1 MFCSVPLQMKQ
12 IRYMKHAFII
22 LLLTPLFLVSCQAGS
37 QRGRIDVSA
46 DSIPVEMT
54 EGHDVMSDQEKE
66 DSIKFASYLQLFKD
80 TASVEAS
87 LGSKLFG
94 FSLVSPDE
102 FYQKMEQYRDL
113 YPVSADSSCVY
124 YPGVCVQEYPYAYVT
139 LLRMGDSKE
148 EYTDHYTE
156 ILLVTYSMPERRMID
171 SEILGRN
178 EKENCTFY
186 AVKSVLS
193 PLYLV
198 TRQFVFD
205 VDSAFLN
212 TLPHHGRCEVTE
224 TEYIIEKEGYLE
236 VQQRQWRDEGDV
248 SFSQDDIDYK
258 VYLKSEKDN

>member
-1 MFCSVPLQMKQ
+1 MSKS
-12 IRYMKHAFII
+12 II
-22 LLLTPLFLVSCQAGS
+22 IPLLTPFFLVSCHAGS
-37 QRGRIDVSA
+37 QHGQEDVSA

-54 EGHDVMSDQEKE
+54 DVHDVMSNQEKE

-87 LGSKLFG
+87 FGSKLFG

-113 YPVSADSSCVY
+113 YPVSADSSCVYPVSADSSCVY

-248 SFSQDDIDYK
+248 SFSQDEIDYK